1 MIAGRDDTEERA
13 ARALLDAGA
22 RFVFVHGSRAGT
34 PGSPAPQPR
43 EDSDV
48 DLAAWWGVDAPD
60 PWTPA
65 LPPGVD
71 LLVLDS
77 APLWLAGRVAT
88 HGRLLAT
95 ADAAAEAERVRW
107 QVDVLLRWS
116 DERPGL
122 LQRYEVRRRQ
132 LAERAG
138 G

>member
-1 MIAGRDDTEERA
+1 VIAARDDREERA

-34 PGSPAPQPR
+34 PGSPAPVAR
-43 EDSDV
+43 EDSDLDV
-48 DLAAWWGVDAPD
+48 AAWWGSEAPAAWD
-60 PWTPA
+60 VSVPS
-65 LPPGVD
+65 GVD

-95 ADAAAEAERVRW
+95 ADGGEPERVRW
-107 QVDVLLRWS
+107 QVDALIRWE

-122 LQRYEVRRRQ
+122 LERYEELRRQ
-132 LAERAG
+132 LAAKAG